1 MGWLVK
7 GVLGAGVLATLI
19 ALWTTE
25 EKRPSAAAPP
35 LPSLTATLVASG
47 LTNPTSITGAGD
59 GSGRL
64 FITEQAGIARILKP
78 STGQVLPTPFL
89 DIRSRVS
96 CCGERG
102 LLSLA
107 FPPGFA
113 QKRYFYAF
121 YTDTTGDLVI
131 SRFRLTTDPDRADPA
146 SEQRLLTI
154 PHREASNHNGGQLQ
168 FGPDGYLYIGTGDG
182 GRANDPPNN
191 AQNPGVL
198 LGKLLRIDSETGLPL
213 TYTVPASNPR
223 KPGWRPEIWALGL
236 RNPWRFSFDRLT
248 GDLYIGDVGQNQR
261 EEINF
266 QPAGSPG
273 GENYGWR
280 IWEGTRCNIPPCTTE
295 GFTFPIFEYNH
306 PVGISVIGGY
316 VYRGT
321 EFPALQG
328 VYIFADLI
336 GDVWALVR
344 DGGQWVG
351 GKVLELNSEIS
362 TLGEDDS
369 ANLYVADYR
378 NGKIYRLALAG
389 AAPQPTA
396 TPRVLVV
403 TPSPTPPA
411 STTLFLPLAGKGVAA
426 GG

>member
-7 GVLGAGVLATLI
+7 GALGAGVLVTLI
-19 ALWTTE
+19 ALWTIG

-64 FITEQAGIARILKP
+64 FITEQAGTARILRLRNE
-78 STGQVLPTPFL
+78 QVLPVPFL
-89 DIRSRVS
+89 DIRDRVS
-96 CCGERG
+96 NGGERG

-131 SRFRLTTDPDRADPA
+131 SRFRLTADPDRADPA
-146 SEQRLLTI
+146 SEQRVLTI
-154 PHREASNHNGGQLQ
+154 PHREGDDHNGGQLQ

-182 GRANDPPNN
+182 GQDNDEPNN

-198 LGKLLRIDSETGLPL
+198 LGKLLRIDSETGSPL

-223 KPGWRPEIWALGL
+223 QPGWRPEIWALGL

-248 GDLYIGDVGQNQR
+248 GDLYIGDVGQLAT
-261 EEINF
+261 EEIDF

-273 GENYGWR
+273 GENYGWH
-280 IWEGTRCNIPPCTTE
+280 IWEGTRCNVPPCTTE

-369 ANLYVADYR
+369 ANLYLADYT
-378 NGKIYRLALAG
+378 NGKVYRLGLAG
-389 AAPQPTA
+389 AIPQPTA
-396 TPRVLVV
+396 TPRVFGG
-403 TPSPTPPA
+403 
-411 STTLFLPLAGKGVAA
+411 TLRVHIPIAWTITLNGLSRAGR
-426 GG
+426 